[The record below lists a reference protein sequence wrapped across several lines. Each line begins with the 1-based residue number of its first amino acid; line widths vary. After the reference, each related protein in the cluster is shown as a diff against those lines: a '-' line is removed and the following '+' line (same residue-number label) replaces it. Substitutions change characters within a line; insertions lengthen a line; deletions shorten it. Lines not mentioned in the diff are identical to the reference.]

1 MINFDKKVD
10 RLGTY
15 CTQWD
20 YVEDRFGKKDL
31 LPFTISDMDLEFPFE
46 ITEVLQERLN
56 HRVLGYSRWKHDD
69 FRNSVTNW
77 YIRRFN
83 CSVDSNW
90 IYYSPS
96 VMYSISKLIEMLSNE
111 GDGILINTPAYNAF
125 YDVITNNNRNI
136 IKSHLVN
143 RNGFYSI
150 DFNDFEKKC
159 KKSKI
164 FILCNPHN
172 PTGRVWSEL
181 ELVKMIGIC
190 KNNDVKIISDDIH
203 MDIVYDNRMTPIL
216 NVAKDYLDSV
226 FICTSASKSFNIPAL
241 TGSYVII
248 PNEGIRN
255 KFENITR
262 YRDFVNSPAILA
274 ILATMV
280 CYDDC
285 EYWLDELLKY
295 LKENLKYTIDYI
307 KDNLEPLKLVM
318 PEGCYFAWIDF
329 SELKISGEKFQKL
342 LMDIGEVAIMSG
354 SVYGEEGEFYLRL
367 NVACSREKLED
378 GLNRVKKTMD
388 YIAKRNL

>member
-1 MINFDKKVD
+1 
-10 RLGTY
+10 
-15 CTQWD
+15 
-20 YVEDRFGKKDL
+20 
-31 LPFTISDMDLEFPFE
+31 
-46 ITEVLQERLN
+46 
-56 HRVLGYSRWKHDD
+56 
-69 FRNSVTNW
+69 
-77 YIRRFN
+77 
-83 CSVDSNW
+83 
-90 IYYSPS
+90 
-96 VMYSISKLIEMLSNE
+96 MYSISKLIEMLSNE

-125 YDVITNNNRNI
+125 YDVIINNNRNI

-378 GLNRVKKTMD
+378 GLNRIKKTMD
-388 YIAKRNL
+388 YIAKRIL

>member
-1 MINFDKKVD
+1 MINFDKKID

-20 YVEDRFGKKDL
+20 YVEDRFGKKGL
-31 LPFTISDMDLEFPFE
+31 LPFTISDMDLEFPYE
-46 ITEVLQERLN
+46 ITEILQERLN
-56 HRVLGYSRWKHDD
+56 HRVLGYSRWKHED

-77 YIRRFN
+77 YTKRFN
-83 CSVDSNW
+83 CNIEGNW

-96 VMYSISKLIEMLSNE
+96 VMYSISKLIEIFSDE

-125 YDVITNNNRNI
+125 YDVIANNNRNI
-136 IKSHLVN
+136 IKSPLVN
-143 RNGFYSI
+143 EDGFYLI
-150 DFNDFEKKC
+150 DFDDFEKKC
-159 KKSKI
+159 KESKI

-181 ELVKMIGIC
+181 ELAKMIGIC
-190 KNNDVKIISDDIH
+190 KDNNVKIISDDIH

-216 NVAKDYLDSV
+216 KVAESYLDSI

-248 PNEGIRN
+248 PNESTRN

-280 CYDDC
+280 CYNDC

-295 LKENLKYTIDYI
+295 LKDNLEYTIKYI

-329 SELKISGEKFQKL
+329 SDLKVSSEIFQKL

-354 SVYGEEGEFYLRL
+354 NVYGEESEFYLRL

-378 GLNRVKKTMD
+378 GLNRIKKTID
-388 YIAKRNL
+388 YIAKNI

>member
-1 MINFDKKVD
+1 MINFDKKVN

-20 YVEDRFGKKDL
+20 YVEDRFGKKGL
-31 LPFTISDMDLEFPFE
+31 LPFTISDMDLEFPEE
-46 ITEVLQERLN
+46 ITEVLKERLN

-69 FRNSVTNW
+69 FKDSITNW
-77 YIRRFN
+77 YSKRFN
-83 CSVDSNW
+83 CSIDSNW

-96 VMYSISKLIEMLSNE
+96 VMYSISKLIEIFSDE
-111 GDGILINTPAYNAF
+111 GDGVLINTPAYNAF
-125 YDVITNNNRNI
+125 YEVIGNNNRNI
-136 IKSHLVN
+136 IKSPLIN
-143 RNGFYSI
+143 KDGFYSI
-150 DFNDFEKKC
+150 DFEDFEKKC
-159 KKSKI
+159 KYSKI

-181 ELVKMIGIC
+181 ELIKMVRIC
-190 KNNDVKIISDDIH
+190 KENNVKIISDDIH
-203 MDIVYDNRMTPIL
+203 MDIVYDNKMTPVL
-216 NVAKDYLDSV
+216 NVADNYLESI

-248 PNEGIRN
+248 PNEEIRT

-274 ILATMV
+274 ILGTMT
-280 CYDDC
+280 CYNDC

-295 LKENLKYTIDYI
+295 LKENLQYTINYI
-307 KDNLEPLKLVM
+307 EDNLKPLKLVM

-329 SELKISGEKFQKL
+329 SEIKISSEKFQKL
-342 LMDIGEVAIMSG
+342 LIDIGEVAIMAG
-354 SVYGEEGEFYLRL
+354 KVYGEESEFYLRL

-378 GLNRVKKTMD
+378 GLNRIKKTID
-388 YIAKRNL
+388 YITENI

>member
-1 MINFDKKVD
+1 MINFDKKVN

-20 YVEDRFGKKDL
+20 YVEDRFGKKGL
-31 LPFTISDMDLEFPFE
+31 LPFTISDMDLEFPEE
-46 ITEVLQERLN
+46 ITEVLKERLN

-69 FRNSVTNW
+69 FKDSITNW
-77 YIRRFN
+77 YSKRFN
-83 CSVDSNW
+83 CSIDSNW

-96 VMYSISKLIEMLSNE
+96 VMYSISKLIEIFSDE
-111 GDGILINTPAYNAF
+111 GDGVLINTPAYNAF
-125 YDVITNNNRNI
+125 YEVIGNNNRNI
-136 IKSHLVN
+136 IKSPLIN
-143 RNGFYSI
+143 KDGFYSI
-150 DFNDFEKKC
+150 DFEDFEKKC
-159 KKSKI
+159 KYSKI

-181 ELVKMIGIC
+181 ELIKMVRIC
-190 KNNDVKIISDDIH
+190 KENNVKIISDDIH
-203 MDIVYDNRMTPIL
+203 MDIVYDNKMTPVL
-216 NVAKDYLDSV
+216 NVADNYLESI

-248 PNEGIRN
+248 PNEEIRT

-274 ILATMV
+274 ILGTMT
-280 CYDDC
+280 CYNDC

-295 LKENLKYTIDYI
+295 LKENLQYTINYI
-307 KDNLEPLKLVM
+307 EDNLKPLKLVM

-329 SELKISGEKFQKL
+329 SELKISSEKFQKL
-342 LMDIGEVAIMSG
+342 LIDIGEVAIMAG
-354 SVYGEEGEFYLRL
+354 KVYGEESEFYLRL

-378 GLNRVKKTMD
+378 GLNRIKKTID
-388 YIAKRNL
+388 YITENI

>member
-1 MINFDKKVD
+1 MINFDKKID

-20 YVEDRFGKKDL
+20 YVEDRFGKKGL
-31 LPFTISDMDLEFPFE
+31 LPFTISDMDLEFPYE

-83 CSVDSNW
+83 CSIDSNW

-96 VMYSISKLIEMLSNE
+96 VMYSISKLIEIFSDE
-111 GDGILINTPAYNAF
+111 GDGILLNTPAYNAF
-125 YDVITNNNRNI
+125 YDVIANNNRNI
-136 IKSHLVN
+136 IKSPLVN
-143 RNGFYSI
+143 EGGLYLI
-150 DFNDFEKKC
+150 DFEDFEKKC

-181 ELVKMIGIC
+181 ELAKIVGIC
-190 KNNDVKIISDDIH
+190 KDNNVKIISDDIH

-216 NVAKDYLDSV
+216 KVAESYLDSI

-248 PNEGIRN
+248 PNESIRN
-255 KFENITR
+255 QFENITR

-280 CYDDC
+280 CYNDC

-295 LKENLKYTIDYI
+295 LKDNLEYTINYI
-307 KDNLEPLKLVM
+307 KDSLEPLKLIM

-329 SELKISGEKFQKL
+329 SDLKISSEEFQKL

-354 SVYGEEGEFYLRL
+354 NVYGEESEFYLRL

-378 GLNRVKKTMD
+378 GLNRVKKTID
-388 YIAKRNL
+388 YIAKNI

>member
-1 MINFDKKVD
+1 MINFDKKVN

-20 YVEDRFGKKDL
+20 YVEDRFGKKGL
-31 LPFTISDMDLEFPFE
+31 LPFTISDMDLEFPEE
-46 ITEVLQERLN
+46 ITEVLKERLN

-69 FRNSVTNW
+69 FKDSIRNW
-77 YIRRFN
+77 YSKRFN

-96 VMYSISKLIEMLSNE
+96 VMYSISKLIEIFSDE
-111 GDGILINTPAYNAF
+111 GDGVLINTPAYNAF
-125 YDVITNNNRNI
+125 YEVIGNNNCNI
-136 IKSHLVN
+136 IKSPLIN
-143 RNGFYSI
+143 KDGFYSI
-150 DFNDFEKKC
+150 DFEDFEKKC
-159 KKSKI
+159 KYSKI

-181 ELVKMIGIC
+181 ELIKMVRIC
-190 KNNDVKIISDDIH
+190 KENNVKIISDDIH
-203 MDIVYDNRMTPIL
+203 MDIVYDNKMTPVL
-216 NVAKDYLDSV
+216 NVSDNYLESI

-248 PNEGIRN
+248 PNEEIRT

-274 ILATMV
+274 ILGTMT
-280 CYDDC
+280 CYNDC
-285 EYWLDELLKY
+285 EYWLDELLRY
-295 LKENLKYTIDYI
+295 LKENLQYTINYI
-307 KDNLEPLKLVM
+307 ECNLKPLKLVM

-329 SELKISGEKFQKL
+329 SGLKISSEKFQKL
-342 LMDIGEVAIMSG
+342 LIDIGEVAIMSG
-354 SVYGEEGEFYLRL
+354 KVYGEESEFYLRL

-378 GLNRVKKTMD
+378 GLNRIKKTID
-388 YIAKRNL
+388 YITENI

>member
-1 MINFDKKVD
+1 MINFDKKVN

-20 YVEDRFGKKDL
+20 YVEDRFGKKGL
-31 LPFTISDMDLEFPFE
+31 LPFTISDMDLEFPEE
-46 ITEVLQERLN
+46 ITEVLKERLN

-69 FRNSVTNW
+69 FKDSIRNW
-77 YIRRFN
+77 YSKRFN

-96 VMYSISKLIEMLSNE
+96 VMYSISKLIEIFSDE
-111 GDGILINTPAYNAF
+111 GDGVLINTPAYNAF
-125 YDVITNNNRNI
+125 YEVIGNNNRNI
-136 IKSHLVN
+136 IKSPLIN
-143 RNGFYSI
+143 KDGFYSI
-150 DFNDFEKKC
+150 DFEDFEKKC
-159 KKSKI
+159 KYSKI

-181 ELVKMIGIC
+181 ELIKMVRIC
-190 KNNDVKIISDDIH
+190 KENNVKIISDDIH
-203 MDIVYDNRMTPIL
+203 MDIVYDNKMTPVL
-216 NVAKDYLDSV
+216 NVSDNYLESI

-248 PNEGIRN
+248 PNEEIRT

-274 ILATMV
+274 ILGTMT
-280 CYDDC
+280 CYNDC
-285 EYWLDELLKY
+285 EYWLDELLRY
-295 LKENLKYTIDYI
+295 LKENLQYTINYI
-307 KDNLEPLKLVM
+307 ECNLKPLKLVM

-329 SELKISGEKFQKL
+329 SGLKISSEKFQKL
-342 LMDIGEVAIMSG
+342 LIDIGEVAIMSG
-354 SVYGEEGEFYLRL
+354 KVYGEESEFYLRL

-378 GLNRVKKTMD
+378 GLNRIKKTID
-388 YIAKRNL
+388 YITENI

>member
-1 MINFDKKVD
+1 MINFDKKID

-20 YVEDRFGKKDL
+20 YVEDRFGKKGL
-31 LPFTISDMDLEFPFE
+31 LPFTISDMDLEFPYE

-83 CSVDSNW
+83 CSIDSNW

-96 VMYSISKLIEMLSNE
+96 VMYSISKLIEIFSDE

-125 YDVITNNNRNI
+125 YDVIANNNRNI
-136 IKSHLVN
+136 IKSPLVN
-143 RNGFYSI
+143 EGGLYLI
-150 DFNDFEKKC
+150 DFEDFEKKC

-181 ELVKMIGIC
+181 ELAKIVGIC
-190 KNNDVKIISDDIH
+190 KDNNVKIISDDIH
-203 MDIVYDNRMTPIL
+203 MDIVYDNRMTPII
-216 NVAKDYLDSV
+216 NVAESYLDSI

-248 PNEGIRN
+248 PNESIRN
-255 KFENITR
+255 QFENITR

-280 CYDDC
+280 CYNDC

-295 LKENLKYTIDYI
+295 LKDNLEYTINYI
-307 KDNLEPLKLVM
+307 KDSLEPLKLIM

-329 SELKISGEKFQKL
+329 SELKISSEKFQKL

-354 SVYGEEGEFYLRL
+354 NVYGEESEFYLRL

-378 GLNRVKKTMD
+378 GLNRVKKTID
-388 YIAKRNL
+388 YIAKNI

>member
-1 MINFDKKVD
+1 MINFDKKID

-20 YVEDRFGKKDL
+20 YVEDRFGKKGL
-31 LPFTISDMDLEFPFE
+31 LPFTISDMDLEFPDE

-83 CSVDSNW
+83 CSIDSNW

-96 VMYSISKLIEMLSNE
+96 VMYSISKLIEIFSDE

-125 YDVITNNNRNI
+125 YDVIANNNRNI
-136 IKSHLVN
+136 IKSPLVN
-143 RNGFYSI
+143 EGGLYLI
-150 DFNDFEKKC
+150 DFEDFEKKC

-181 ELVKMIGIC
+181 ELAKIVGIC
-190 KNNDVKIISDDIH
+190 KDNDVKIISDDIH

-216 NVAKDYLDSV
+216 KVAESYLDSI

-248 PNEGIRN
+248 PNESIRN
-255 KFENITR
+255 QFENITR

-280 CYDDC
+280 CYNDC

-295 LKENLKYTIDYI
+295 LKDNLEYTINYI
-307 KDNLEPLKLVM
+307 KDSLEPLKLIM

-329 SELKISGEKFQKL
+329 SDLKISSEEFQKL

-354 SVYGEEGEFYLRL
+354 NVYGEESEFYLRL

-378 GLNRVKKTMD
+378 GLNRVKKTID
-388 YIAKRNL
+388 YIAKNI

>member
-1 MINFDKKVD
+1 MINFDKKID

-20 YVEDRFGKKDL
+20 YVEDRFGKKGL
-31 LPFTISDMDLEFPFE
+31 LPFTISDMDLEFPYE

-83 CSVDSNW
+83 CSIDSNW

-96 VMYSISKLIEMLSNE
+96 VMYSISKLIEIFSDE

-125 YDVITNNNRNI
+125 YDVIANNNRNI
-136 IKSHLVN
+136 IKSPLVN
-143 RNGFYSI
+143 EGGLYLI
-150 DFNDFEKKC
+150 DFEDFEKKC

-181 ELVKMIGIC
+181 ELAKIVGIC
-190 KNNDVKIISDDIH
+190 KDNNVKIISDDIH

-216 NVAKDYLDSV
+216 KVAESYLDSI
-226 FICTSASKSFNIPAL
+226 FICTSASKTFNIPAL

-248 PNEGIRN
+248 PNESIRN
-255 KFENITR
+255 QFENITR

-280 CYDDC
+280 CYNDC

-295 LKENLKYTIDYI
+295 LKDNLEYTINYI
-307 KDNLEPLKLVM
+307 KDSLEPLKLIM

-329 SELKISGEKFQKL
+329 SDLKISSEEFQKL

-354 SVYGEEGEFYLRL
+354 NVYGEESEFYLRL

-378 GLNRVKKTMD
+378 GLNRVKKTID
-388 YIAKRNL
+388 YIAKNI

>member
-1 MINFDKKVD
+1 MINFDKKID

-20 YVEDRFGKKDL
+20 YVEDRFGKKGL
-31 LPFTISDMDLEFPFE
+31 LPFTISDMDLEFPYE

-83 CSVDSNW
+83 CSIDSNW

-96 VMYSISKLIEMLSNE
+96 VMYSISKLIEIFSDE
-111 GDGILINTPAYNAF
+111 GDGILLNTPAYNAF
-125 YDVITNNNRNI
+125 YDVIANNNRNI
-136 IKSHLVN
+136 IKSPLVN
-143 RNGFYSI
+143 EGGLYLI
-150 DFNDFEKKC
+150 DFEDFEKKC

-181 ELVKMIGIC
+181 ELAKIVGIC
-190 KNNDVKIISDDIH
+190 KDNNVKIISDDIH
-203 MDIVYDNRMTPIL
+203 MDIVYDNRMTPII
-216 NVAKDYLDSV
+216 NVAESYLDSI

-248 PNEGIRN
+248 PNESIRN
-255 KFENITR
+255 QFENITR

-280 CYDDC
+280 CYNDC

-295 LKENLKYTIDYI
+295 LKDNLEYTINYI
-307 KDNLEPLKLVM
+307 KDSLEPLKLIM

-329 SELKISGEKFQKL
+329 SDLKISSEEFQKL

-354 SVYGEEGEFYLRL
+354 NVYGEESEFYLRL

-378 GLNRVKKTMD
+378 GLNRVKKTID
-388 YIAKRNL
+388 YIAKNI